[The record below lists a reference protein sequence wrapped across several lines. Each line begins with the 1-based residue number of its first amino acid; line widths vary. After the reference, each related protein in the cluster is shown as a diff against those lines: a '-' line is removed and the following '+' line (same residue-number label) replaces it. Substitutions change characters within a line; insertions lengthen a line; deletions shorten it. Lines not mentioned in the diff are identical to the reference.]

1 MINQA
6 LKLIRTFY
14 DVSQSDLS
22 GRLGIS
28 NSYLSEIE
36 SGKKQPTMEILS
48 KYSEQFEIP
57 LSSILF
63 FSENLDSQKP
73 SDKLRMQVAKKIV
86 SILEWN
92 QTRNETAK
100 NFSKKAKSL

>member
-1 MINQA
+1 MISKA

-22 GRLGIS
+22 ARLGIS

-36 SGKKQPTMEILS
+36 SGKKQPTMDILS
-48 KYSEQFEIP
+48 RYSDQFEIP

-63 FSENLDSQKP
+63 FSENLDSSKP
-73 SDKLRMQVAKKIV
+73 SDKLRLTVAKKIV

-92 QTRNETAK
+92 QTRNETTKNFSTKAK
-100 NFSKKAKSL
+100 NF

>member
-22 GRLGIS
+22 ARLGIS

-36 SGKKQPTMEILS
+36 SGKKQPTMDILS

-100 NFSKKAKSL
+100 NFSKKAKTF

>member
-1 MINQA
+1 MLNKA

-14 DVSQSDLS
+14 DVSQSELS
-22 GRLGIS
+22 GTLGIS

-36 SGKKQPTMEILS
+36 SGKKQPSVELLT
-48 KYSEQFEIP
+48 KYSETFDIP

-63 FSENLDSQKP
+63 FSENLDNPKP
-73 SDKLRMQVAKKIV
+73 SDKIRMRVAKRIV

-92 QTRNETAK
+92 QQRNETSGK
-100 NFSKKAKSL
+100 FDKKAKIF

>member
-1 MINQA
+1 MLNKA
-6 LKLIRTFY
+6 LKIIRAFH
-14 DVSQSDLS
+14 DISQSELS

-36 SGKKQPTMEILS
+36 SGKKQPTIEILT
-48 KYSEQFEIP
+48 KYSEYFEVP

-63 FSENLDSQKP
+63 FSESLDNPKP
-73 SDKLRMQVAKKIV
+73 SDKIRLHVAKRIM

-92 QTRNETAK
+92 QSRNEASTK
-100 NFSKKAKSL
+100 LGKKAKVF

>member
-1 MINQA
+1 MLNKA
-6 LKLIRTFY
+6 LKIIRTFH
-14 DVSQSDLS
+14 DISQSDLS

-36 SGKKQPTMEILS
+36 SGKKQPTIDILT
-48 KYSEQFEIP
+48 KYSENFDIP

-63 FSENLDSQKP
+63 FSENLDNPKP
-73 SDKLRMQVAKKIV
+73 SDKVRLHVAKRIM

-92 QTRNETAK
+92 QNRNEASTK
-100 NFSKKAKSL
+100 FGKKAKVV

>member
-1 MINQA
+1 MINKA

-14 DVSQSDLS
+14 DVSQSDLAS
-22 GRLGIS
+22 RLGIS

-57 LSSILF
+57 LSSIMF
-63 FSENLDSQKP
+63 FSENLDEPKP
-73 SDKLRMQVAKKIV
+73 SDKIRIHVAKKIV

-92 QTRNETAK
+92 QTRNETSK
-100 NFSKKAKSL
+100 NFGKKAKIF

>member
-1 MINQA
+1 MLNKA

-22 GRLGIS
+22 ARLGIS

-36 SGKKQPTMEILS
+36 SGKKQPTMDILS
-48 KYSEQFEIP
+48 RYSEQFDIP

-63 FSENLDSQKP
+63 FSENLESPKP
-73 SDKLRMQVAKKIV
+73 SDKFRMHVAKKIV
-86 SILEWN
+86 SIFEWN
-92 QTRNETAK
+92 QARNETAK
-100 NFSKKAKSL
+100 NFGKKAKTF

>member
-6 LKLIRTFY
+6 LKLIRSFY

-22 GRLGIS
+22 TKLGIS

-36 SGKKQPTMEILS
+36 SGKKQPTIELLT
-48 KYSEQFEIP
+48 KYSEQFDIP

-63 FSENLDSQKP
+63 FSENLDSKKP
-73 SDKLRMQVAKKIV
+73 TDKIRLNIAKKIV

-92 QTRNETAK
+92 QSRNETAK
-100 NFSKKAKSL
+100 HFSKTKEF

>member
-6 LKLIRTFY
+6 LRLIRSFY
-14 DVSQSDLS
+14 DISQSDLS
-22 GRLGIS
+22 TKLGIS

-36 SGKKQPTMEILS
+36 SGKKQPTIEILS
-48 KYSEQFEIP
+48 KYSEQFDIP

-63 FSENLDSQKP
+63 FSENLDNPKP
-73 SDKLRMQVAKKIV
+73 SDKIRISVAKKIV

-100 NFSKKAKSL
+100 NFSKKSKEF

>member
-1 MINQA
+1 MLNKA
-6 LKLIRTFY
+6 LKIIRTFH
-14 DVSQSDLS
+14 DVSQSEMS

-36 SGKKQPTMEILS
+36 SGKKQPSIEILTR
-48 KYSEQFEIP
+48 YSECFEIP

-63 FSENLDSQKP
+63 FSENLDSPKS
-73 SDKLRMQVAKKIV
+73 SDKIRLHVAKRIV

-92 QTRNETAK
+92 QNRNETSTK
-100 NFSKKAKSL
+100 FGKKAKVF

>member
-1 MINQA
+1 MLNKA
-6 LKLIRTFY
+6 LKIIRTFH
-14 DVSQSDLS
+14 DVSQSEMS

-36 SGKKQPTMEILS
+36 SGKKQPSIEILTR
-48 KYSEQFEIP
+48 YSESFEIP

-63 FSENLDSQKP
+63 FSENMDNPKP
-73 SDKLRMQVAKKIV
+73 SDKLRLHVAKRIV

-92 QTRNETAK
+92 QNRNETSTK
-100 NFSKKAKSL
+100 FGKKAKVF